1 MIEKYYEPK
10 FLYGVIKE
18 LEPVNAYFR
27 KNFFNDTITFPTESV
42 TFERMNSD
50 RGILPFSD
58 PNKPAPVISRK
69 GYSARI
75 YTPPLI
81 SGGRMINLSTL
92 EQKIAGETP
101 YNSGLS
107 PEDRA
112 AEIAANDLA
121 ELQAQIQRKEEYLCA
136 QLKQNGKIIVDADS
150 FDGVIEYGFTN
161 IEVTQSSDKW
171 TSSYDILGKLKEKN
185 VELLHNGV
193 NADMLIMGYQAAAA
207 LMSNTKIAK
216 LMDNRRM
223 NFGEIAPEKFAQ
235 GVQYLGRLIDVGLY
249 LDLYCY
255 ADFYNDYDHGTIM
268 PYLNTDCVIMQSSQE
283 KDYMLYGAVTYID
296 HNGEDFISS
305 NEYVPYIV
313 TTQDPPTRKLI
324 VASRPLPMPAKNN
337 SWYVLKEVV

>member
-18 LEPVNAYFR
+18 LEPINAYFR

-42 TFERMNSD
+42 TFERMDSD
-50 RGILPFSD
+50 RGALPYSN
-58 PNKPAPVISRK
+58 PELPAPVISRQ
-69 GYSARI
+69 GYSARN
-75 YTPPLI
+75 YTPPLLSGSRVI
-81 SGGRMINLSTL
+81 SLRTL
-92 EQKIAGETP
+92 ENKLAGEAP
-101 YNSGLS
+101 YNSGIS

-121 ELQAQIQRKEEYLCA
+121 ELQARIQRKEEIMCA
-136 QLKQNGKIIVDADS
+136 ELKQTGKIIIDADD
-150 FDGVIEYGFTN
+150 FNGTVEYGFTN
-161 IEVTQSSDKW
+161 IEQATSGDKW
-171 TSSYDILGKLKEKN
+171 VSGYDVLAKLQEIN
-185 VELLHNGV
+185 YELLKNGV
-193 NADMLIMGYQAAAA
+193 NSDMLIMGKGAAEA

-216 LMDNRRM
+216 LLDNRRM
-223 NFGEIAPEKFAQ
+223 NFGDIAPQKLAQ
-235 GVQYLGRLIDVGLY
+235 GVQYLGKLVTVGLY
-249 LDLYCY
+249 LDLYTY
-255 ADFYNDYDHGTIM
+255 IDYFRDDEGEIK
-268 PYLNTDCVIMQSSQE
+268 PYLDDGTVIMQSSQE